1 MALQWAR
8 ILFLRLRVFLV
19 VGDDLVRL
27 FLAVIREED
36 LNLHLSLLIRR
47 QGVSGL
53 CGGEGFE
60 TGLRNLMSSMT
71 ANFHSAG
78 RGGTV
83 EINISV
89 AAAACFSIYCIE
101 VIALL

>member
-8 ILFLRLRVFLV
+8 IFFLRLRVFLV
-19 VGDDLVRL
+19 VGDDLIRL
-27 FLAVIREED
+27 FLATIREED

-53 CGGEGFE
+53 CGGERFE

-71 ANFHSAG
+71 ANFHSVG
-78 RGGTV
+78 RGGTA

-89 AAAACFSIYCIE
+89 AFAACFSIYCIE
-101 VIALL
+101 VIALW